1 MTHEHETPAEAATAP
16 GDAPEPRPELRP
28 GFLDRAHRIL
38 SGDVRPEDYLPVT
51 PEVEAYVARDL
62 AFLGAHVNKQA
73 AVGRIPAA
81 VEIDP
86 AGRFDGQGLTLF
98 ARQRNQWL
106 LSVYHGGQNV
116 AYLENEAGVIVLGVG
131 LEEGGAL
138 IRTFPY
144 ELRKDVGFGT
154 AEPLEGYWH

>member
-1 MTHEHETPAEAATAP
+1 MAHEHETPTAAATGDEPAEA
-16 GDAPEPRPELRP
+16 RPEMRP
-28 GFLDRAHRIL
+28 GFLDRARRIL

-62 AFLGAHVNKQA
+62 AFAGEHVRKQVEA
-73 AVGRIPAA
+73 GRLPAA

-86 AGRFDGQGLTLF
+86 NARFDGQGLTLF

-106 LSVYHGGQNV
+106 LTVHHGGQNV
-116 AYLENEAGVIVLGVG
+116 AYLENETGVIVLGVG

-138 IRTFPY
+138 IRVFPY
-144 ELRKDVGFGT
+144 EMLKDVGFG
-154 AEPLEGYWH
+154 AGEPLEGYWH